1 VWITTLV
8 LDTIALP
15 PDELD
20 EGVLP
25 PKDLDEVLL
34 EGIML
39 CGGDGSIECGCTVVW
54 IVVLVW

>member
-1 VWITTLV
+1 MWITTLV

-39 CGGDGSIECGCTVVW
+39 CGGDGSIECGCTV
-54 IVVLVW
+54 I